1 MALDYLHNE
10 SVAHR
15 DLKPEN
21 VKITMNGWLKLLD
34 FGHAKDGLHS
44 QINYK
49 TGKLGTISHNAPEQF
64 DSQGNDEVI
73 ANSKADYWSLGV
85 LIY

>member
-1 MALDYLHNE
+1 MLDYLHNE
-10 SVAHR
+10 GVAHR

-21 VKITMNGWLKLLD
+21 IKMTTNGWLKLLD
-34 FGHAKDGLHS
+34 FGQAKENLNS
-44 QINYK
+44 QISYK
-49 TGKLGTISHNAPEQF
+49 TGKVGTIPYNAPEQF
-64 DSQGNDEVI
+64 DPQGTDQGN